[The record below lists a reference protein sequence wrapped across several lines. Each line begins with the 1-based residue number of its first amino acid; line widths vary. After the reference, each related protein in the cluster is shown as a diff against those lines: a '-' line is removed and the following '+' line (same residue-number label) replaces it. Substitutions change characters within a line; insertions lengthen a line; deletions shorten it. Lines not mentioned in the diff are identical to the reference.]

1 MLKKQEIC
9 NSTFI
14 LPVSVVADESGDSVK
29 LSALVGALLRVSV
42 GQEER
47 GRTVSDSTD
56 EHALLGRSV
65 ARVVNSRS

>member
-1 MLKKQEIC
+1 M
-9 NSTFI
+9 
-14 LPVSVVADESGDSVK
+14 ADESGDSVK

-47 GRTVSDSTD
+47 GRAVGDSSD

-65 ARVVNSRS
+65 ARVINSRS